1 MNQEEIELR
10 REVARAEAARAY
22 IEDPILVAAFEALHA
37 RYLVGWQETRSDD
50 TAGREA
56 LWHRIKALAMVRA
69 ELESVLADGM
79 LARERLDAMRTGVG
93 TQP

>member
-22 IEDPILVAAFEALHA
+22 IEDPLLVAAFEALEA
-37 RYLVGWQETRSDD
+37 RCLMAWRASAADATE
-50 TAGREA
+50 ARER
-56 LWHRIKALAMVRA
+56 LWHHVQALAEVKA